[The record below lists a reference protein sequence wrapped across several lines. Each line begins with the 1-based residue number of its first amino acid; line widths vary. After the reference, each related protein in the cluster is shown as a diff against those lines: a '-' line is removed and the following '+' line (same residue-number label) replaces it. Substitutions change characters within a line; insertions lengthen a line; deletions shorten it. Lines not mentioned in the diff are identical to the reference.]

1 MTAPAP
7 TIAALAARLIHHAQ
21 MEAAFGPCQESDD
34 LLLAASVLIELEQLL
49 NVGLE
54 ELDRSVTELARVVY
68 A

>member
-7 TIAALAARLIHHAQ
+7 TIAGLAARLTHHAD
-21 MEAAFGPCQESDD
+21 MAGAFGSCPETDD
-34 LLLAASVLIELEQLL
+34 MRLAASVLLELESL
-49 NVGLE
+49 VTKGLT